1 MQCPLCLSIQLRKN
15 NTEERGNID
24 GAIIYSHL
32 AWMGRIH
39 FLVGCYQDVHPCQR
53 AKGKKI
59 DLILYYLSCFS
70 GSKLTLYLATE
81 NLNPSSFGA
90 ELLSAK
96 NSPEGRKNSEFLNF

>member
-1 MQCPLCLSIQLRKN
+1 MSTLSLHPTEKEQHGGERKYRWSYYLLTLGLDGKDTFPGGVLPGCPPLPEGKR
-15 NTEERGNID
+15 E
-24 GAIIYSHL
+24 
-32 AWMGRIH
+32 
-39 FLVGCYQDVHPCQR
+39 
-53 AKGKKI
+53 KKI

-70 GSKLTLYLATE
+70 GSKLILYLATE

>member
-1 MQCPLCLSIQLRKN
+1 MELLSTHTWLGWEGYISWWGATRMS
-15 NTEERGNID
+15 TPARG
-24 GAIIYSHL
+24 
-32 AWMGRIH
+32 
-39 FLVGCYQDVHPCQR
+39 Q
-53 AKGKKI
+53 KGKKI

-70 GSKLTLYLATE
+70 GSELTLYLATE